1 MRPALW
7 VRRRWQQPSGI
18 LGVNQ
23 LKITGSGN
31 SLPSPSFSDSRM
43 ALSCNGQCSQYGQ
56 WSTIKNSRSQTIKN
70 HWFWELLTKPPLIK
84 GCLCQWSRTVSW
96 NKASNRSSSMG
107 VFDLQVA
114 IDRLCKKSASFCRVF
129 QYHCLTYSDLCI
141 WWPSEGS
148 LLGFLG
154 HLNLWSSD

>member
-114 IDRLCKKSASFCRVF
+114 LDRLCKKSAWRGPSHFVEF
-129 QYHCLTYSDLCI
+129 SNITVWPTQTFASDD
-141 WWPSEGS
+141 
-148 LLGFLG
+148 LLRAVY
-154 HLNLWSSD
+154 WVSWVI

>member
-23 LKITGSGN
+23 LKITAWSGN

-114 IDRLCKKSASFCRVF
+114 IDRLCKKFASSGPSQFVEF
-129 QYHCLTYSDLCI
+129 SNITVWPTHAFASDD
-141 WWPSEGS
+141 
-148 LLGFLG
+148 LLRAVY
-154 HLNLWSSD
+154 WVI